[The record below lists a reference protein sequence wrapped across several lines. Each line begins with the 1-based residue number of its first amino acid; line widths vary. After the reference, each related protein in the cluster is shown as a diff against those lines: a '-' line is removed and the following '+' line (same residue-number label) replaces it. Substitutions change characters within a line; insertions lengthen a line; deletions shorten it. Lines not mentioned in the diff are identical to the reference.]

1 MLINNDSITFD
12 YELNIN
18 FSNDNKIILRSNS
31 YIMEVFIL
39 FVALSAYVILISLG
53 IGEVLKNI
61 DKLRNDINKL
71 MNEENERTNE

>member
-1 MLINNDSITFD
+1 M
-12 YELNIN
+12 N
-18 FSNDNKIILRSNS
+18 F

-53 IGEVLKNI
+53 ICEVLKNI